1 MTGRTS
7 RLLVSVALATGLTG
21 CANAYVVRLETS
33 NAAKIDLSAFRRV
46 YLAGFL
52 AGGSAEVDGNLETV
66 RLIQNALR
74 THSDFQ
80 VVEADVQPLMTL
92 AAKRRP
98 VEGSEA
104 APHLPPKLESEADIV
119 SYSHIFADADYWK
132 RIGEEYQDP
141 LIVTGTVFLMP
152 HSSAQVVD
160 RDRIVLSRRRGRRQV
175 LVEREYVEQQGYIL
189 QEKIILIDGRS
200 GAQIHSEEWRAE
212 LLYDKNYAPT
222 ALSSYFDLMDGIM
235 PKFLNTVS
243 AQKRRTVRVL
253 LK

>member
-1 MTGRTS
+1 MTTGTG
-7 RLLVSVALATGLTG
+7 RLLVSVALATGLAG
-21 CANAYVVRLETS
+21 CAGAYVVRLETS
-33 NAAKIDLSAFRRV
+33 NAAKLDLSAFRRV

-66 RLIQNALR
+66 RLIRNALR

-80 VVEADVQPLMTL
+80 VIDADVQPLMTL
-92 AAKRRP
+92 AAKRR
-98 VEGSEA
+98 EDSA
-104 APHLPPKLESEADIV
+104 TAPHLPAKLESESDLG

-141 LIVTGTVFLMP
+141 LIVTGTVLLIP
-152 HSSAQVVD
+152 HNSAQVVD

-175 LVEREYVEQQGYIL
+175 LVEREYIEQQGYIL

-200 GAQIHSEEWRAE
+200 GAQIHSEEWHAE